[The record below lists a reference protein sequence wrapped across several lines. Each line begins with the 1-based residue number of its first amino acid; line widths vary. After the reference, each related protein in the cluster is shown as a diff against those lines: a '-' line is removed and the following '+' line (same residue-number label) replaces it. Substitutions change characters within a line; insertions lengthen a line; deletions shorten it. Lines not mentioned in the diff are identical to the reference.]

1 MKTSTVA
8 PLLFSAFALT
18 ACAAGPS
25 LQERRLSAA
34 DAIDALQRADFPGAA
49 TEADT
54 VLTLDPGNPYAALVR
69 AAAGYKKALHD
80 LFLDVQANVTATFM
94 GRGLNDRYI
103 RFALDSAD
111 KAFAAVDADLAVAAA
126 EPEVDLTLC
135 PACWEYDWNRN
146 GRIDSRDRRFLEI
159 ERDADGVKI
168 PKDDPRRRP
177 TYRFDYGDVLWARAF
192 MAFHRA
198 AINLIAA
205 FDFARLADEL
215 ITRHPESITLSPI
228 YPEKIAAAKTLI
240 LQGLDFS
247 DKSREAYLAETDDDR
262 EWLPNP
268 RQKSH
273 PMPLPVD
280 DALYDTWRH
289 VIIDARKIVT
299 GEEGIHLAEAAQL
312 GDIQWDNPPKGYLNI
327 GKFLDAPQP
336 IVLRK
341 DDVDEIDHHGG
352 DVNGALGR
360 LIGPYIEP
368 DMKPTFL
375 LKRMD
380 RMKTEILQGRDSAE
394 RKLRYLIW
402 IN

>member
-1 MKTSTVA
+1 MKKPA
-8 PLLFSAFALT
+8 IALLLFSIFALT

-25 LQERRLSAA
+25 LQERRLAA
-34 DAIDALQRADFPGAA
+34 ANSIAALQQADFPGAA
-49 TEADT
+49 IEADR
-54 VLTLDPGNPYAALVR
+54 VLSLDASNPYAALVR
-69 AAAGYKKALHD
+69 AVVGYKKALHD
-80 LFLDVQANVTATFM
+80 LFLDVQANVMATFM

-111 KAFAAVDADLAVAAA
+111 KAFAAVDADLAAAAA
-126 EPEVDLTLC
+126 EPEVDLELC
-135 PACWEYDWNRN
+135 LACWEYDWNRN

-159 ERDADGVKI
+159 ERDSNGVKI
-168 PKDDPRRRP
+168 SKDDPRRRP

-198 AINLIAA
+198 AINLVAA
-205 FDFARLADEL
+205 FDFAKIAEDLM
-215 ITRHPESITLSPI
+215 TRHPDSITLSPI
-228 YPEKIAAAKTLI
+228 CPEKIALAKTLI

-247 DKSREAYLAETDDDR
+247 EKSRQAYLAETDDDR

-289 VIIDARKIVT
+289 VVKDARKIVT
-299 GEEGIHLAEAAQL
+299 GEEGISLAEAAQL

-336 IVLRK
+336 IVLREA
-341 DDVDEIDHHGG
+341 DIDEIDHHGA
-352 DVNGALGR
+352 DVNGALNR
-360 LIGPYIEP
+360 LIGPYIET

-380 RMKTEILQGRDSAE
+380 RMKGEILLGQDSAE